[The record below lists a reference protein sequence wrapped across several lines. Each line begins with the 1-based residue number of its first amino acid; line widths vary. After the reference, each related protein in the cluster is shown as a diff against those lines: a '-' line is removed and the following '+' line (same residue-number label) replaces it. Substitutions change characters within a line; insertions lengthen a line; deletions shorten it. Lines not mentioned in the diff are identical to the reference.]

1 MMRSCRTWLFATTLG
16 LLAAGG
22 ASATVVETVGNVSGA
37 PGDVVP
43 VSVTMDD
50 GGASVVGIQLD
61 LGWDPATPVAA
72 TPSMAPDCAVNP
84 AIHKDQTAFAFEP
97 FGCTPGVDCTAVRAL
112 VISFVDPSPIPDGS
126 VLVTCNLAVTAD
138 APGGLHPLP
147 GTNCAAT
154 DAGATSLPTT
164 CTDGSVTVNA
174 SVASLVTG
182 KSVTLSAKPTHPTSN
197 AVVYAS
203 KDATLPLPATAA
215 EDPRCA
221 PLGSGAPG
229 AGATHRVVGAV
240 TDFTIDLPCANWSLD
255 RAGNRLTYRD
265 RSHATCESIAMKRG
279 NLKAVCKG
287 SQVAASLGT
296 PQGDVAVVLETGA
309 SATPRQYCASFGP
322 ATGARVTKDGSD
334 GRRFVAR
341 DAAAPA
347 SCPP

>member
-1 MMRSCRTWLFATTLG
+1 MKSCRTGLFVMTFVVLG
-16 LLAAGG
+16 ARGAA
-22 ASATVVETVGNVSGA
+22 ATVVETIGDVSGA
-37 PGDVVP
+37 PGGIVP

-50 GGASVVGIQLD
+50 GGAGVVGIQLD
-61 LGWDPATPVAA
+61 LGWDSATPVAA
-72 TPSMAPDCAVNP
+72 TPGMAPDCAVNP
-84 AIHKDQTAFAFEP
+84 AIHKDQTAFAFQP

-112 VISFVDPSPIPDGS
+112 VISFVDPSPIPSGS
-126 VLVTCNLAVTAD
+126 VLVTCNLAIAAD
-138 APGGLHPLP
+138 APGGIHPLP

-174 SVASLVTG
+174 AAASLVTG
-182 KSVTLSAKPTHPTSN
+182 KSLALAAKPTHPTSN
-197 AVVYAS
+197 AAVYAS
-203 KDATLPLPATAA
+203 KDATLPLPAAPA

-221 PLGSGAPG
+221 PLGSGAPD
-229 AGATHRVVGAV
+229 AGATLRVVGAV
-240 TDFTIDLPCANWSLD
+240 TDFTIALPCANWSLN

-265 RSHATCESIAMKRG
+265 RSHATCESIAMKSG

-287 SQVAASLGT
+287 AQVAANLGT
-296 PQGDVAVVLETGA
+296 AQGDVAVVLTTGG

-322 ATGARVTKDGSD
+322 ATGARVVKDGSD

-341 DAAAPA
+341 DAGAPV